1 MVKIRRGKE
10 GEEIETKSLT
20 RIEKE
25 IETKGMTEQAEIKS
39 HEEKGKDENE
49 REKVVG

>member
-1 MVKIRRGKE
+1 MVKIRKGKE
-10 GEEIETKSLT
+10 EEEIETKRLT

-25 IETKGMTEQAEIKS
+25 KGTKGMKDQAEIKS
-39 HEEKGKDENE
+39 LEEKGKDENE